1 MIRAVWAEDRDVD
14 VGLRGERSSS
24 RVYRS
29 LDVYLGSSSG
39 SGEHAAW
46 LLGVAKYVDREL
58 GDAVE
63 LSLAYHPD

>member
-1 MIRAVWAEDRDVD
+1 MIRAVWVEDRDVD
-14 VGLRGERSSS
+14 VGLHGESTS
-24 RVYRS
+24 RAYRS

-63 LSLAYHPD
+63 PSLACHAD